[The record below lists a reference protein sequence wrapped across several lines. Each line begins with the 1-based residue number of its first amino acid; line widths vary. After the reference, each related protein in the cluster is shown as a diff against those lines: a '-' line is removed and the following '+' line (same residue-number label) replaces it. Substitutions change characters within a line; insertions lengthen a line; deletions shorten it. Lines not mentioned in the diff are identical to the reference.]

1 MAATTTTPATLQ
13 DRVAIVTG
21 SSCGIGKAIAINL
34 ASLGAKLVIN
44 YTSNKEQAELIIIPS
59 LTLLWRILI
68 VFSGSLIV
76 SIAEEHSHVA
86 KRPQTRASKAAIETK
101 TKIFAKE
108 LKGTGITAN
117 CVAPGPTAT
126 DMFLTGTSEELIK
139 RVIEECPW
147 EACEDVAPLVGFLAS
162 DASEW
167 INGRLVVL
175 MVALSR
181 VWLVQYFEICIL
193 YINAT
198 YLPCNLIITLVE
210 LYLPSQFYSFLQS
223 ENVVTSNKLL
233 IDKC

>member
-1 MAATTTTPATLQ
+1 MAATTTTPAFLTLQ

-34 ASLGAKLVIN
+34 ASLGAKLVHVFVNSASIADSKYHTIAN
-44 YTSNKEQAELIIIPS
+44 TSVEDFDL
-59 LTLLWRILI
+59 
-68 VFSGSLIV
+68 

-167 INGRLVVL
+167 INGRLVIN
-175 MVALSR
+175 AENFKKNSPPPPPPPP
-181 VWLVQYFEICIL
+181 LVQ
-193 YINAT
+193 INM
-198 YLPCNLIITLVE
+198 VHE
-210 LYLPSQFYSFLQS
+210 EQ
-223 ENVVTSNKLL
+223 
-233 IDKC
+233 

>member
-1 MAATTTTPATLQ
+1 M
-13 DRVAIVTG
+13 
-21 SSCGIGKAIAINL
+21 
-34 ASLGAKLVIN
+34 
-44 YTSNKEQAELIIIPS
+44 
-59 LTLLWRILI
+59 
-68 VFSGSLIV
+68 
-76 SIAEEHSHVA
+76 
-86 KRPQTRASKAAIETK
+86 

-126 DMFLTGTSEELIK
+126 DIFLTGISEELIK

-167 INGRLVVL
+167 INGRLLVL

-198 YLPCNLIITLVE
+198 IFPVI
-210 LYLPSQFYSFLQS
+210 
-223 ENVVTSNKLL
+223 
-233 IDKC
+233 